1 MHIRI
6 AATGLVAVGLLATLA
21 TAGVAATTA
30 TATAATAAVVP
41 APAACAQEHL
51 ALLDAEDAIAGVEA
65 VPEVKVAHDALAKAG
80 AAADVDKLSSK
91 TAPQPLGAGA
101 PEADPA
107 TAKAMEAYNAAGA
120 KYLQARDAALSKVAP
135 LHRSSRDA
143 LKKCLKVGSA

>member
-21 TAGVAATTA
+21 TA
-30 TATAATAAVVP
+30 ATAATTDVAVVP

-65 VPEVKVAHDALAKAG
+65 VPEVKAAHDALAKAG
-80 AAADVDKLSSK
+80 AAADVDKLSRQTPPK
-91 TAPQPLGAGA
+91 PLGAGV

-120 KYLQARDAALSKVAP
+120 KYLQARDAALSKVTP
-135 LHRSSRDA
+135 LHQSSRDA
-143 LKKCLKVGSA
+143 LKKCLQVGSA

>member
-21 TAGVAATTA
+21 TAGVA
-30 TATAATAAVVP
+30 TAATDIAVVP
-41 APAACAQEHL
+41 APSACAQEHL

-65 VPEVKVAHDALAKAG
+65 VPEVKAAHDALVKAG
-80 AAADVDKLSSK
+80 TAADVGKLSRQTPPK
-91 TAPQPLGAGA
+91 PLGAGA

-120 KYLQARDAALSKVAP
+120 KYLQARDAALSKVTP
-135 LHRSSRDA
+135 LHQSSRDA
-143 LKKCLKVGSA
+143 LKKCLQAGSA